1 MNQPQILNI
10 QLGVQG
16 VQLVLNALATLPYN
30 QVADLINV
38 IHLQAQQ
45 QINPPPA
52 EPATTPPPAEP
63 EPTPQTE
70 GDPQ

>member
-16 VQLVLNALATLPYN
+16 VQMVLNALAELPFK

-38 IHLQAQQ
+38 IQSQAQQ
-45 QINPPPA
+45 QLNPPPA
-52 EPATTPPPAEP
+52 ESTTVSATT
-63 EPTPQTE
+63 TE

>member
-16 VQLVLNALATLPYN
+16 VQMVLNALAEMPFK

-38 IHLQAQQ
+38 IQAQAAQ
-45 QINPPPA
+45 QLNPPPV
-52 EPATTPPPAEP
+52 EPAPTPEP
-63 EPTPQTE
+63 EK
-70 GDPQ
+70 GDSQ

>member
-1 MNQPQILNI
+1 MNQPPILNI

-16 VQLVLNALATLPYN
+16 AQLVLNALAKLPYE

-38 IHLQAQQ
+38 IQAQAAQ
-45 QINPPPA
+45 QLN
-52 EPATTPPPAEP
+52 PPPAEP
-63 EPTPQTE
+63 EPTPQPEE